1 MHLGRFDLN
10 LLVAL
15 DALLREKNVTRAAE
29 RVFVAQP
36 TMSLALAKLRY
47 HFSDPLLVRVGREL
61 ELTARGLALV
71 EPVRE
76 TLLRAQAVLGTQ
88 AAFDASTVRRTFR
101 MMIPDFIAPSVLPRI
116 LQRLVEWAPGV
127 RLQMENWSVTGPAQ
141 VINGDID
148 LLVTL
153 DSPNVI
159 GLERLPESLCRATL
173 RSQRWVCA
181 VSSDHPLLQTQLTRE
196 RFLGLPHI
204 SLRIPG
210 DRQPIDE
217 AVRKRLNVELDVRV
231 ATDSVLQMPF
241 LLAGTTLIAVLP
253 EDLARQLTGC
263 LSIRILDIPDDI
275 VPARHVELLW
285 HRRNEPDPAHAWMR
299 DVLREAATAR

>member
-29 RVFVAQP
+29 RMFVSQP
-36 TMSLALAKLRY
+36 AMSVALAKLRH
-47 HFSDPLLVRVGREL
+47 HFDDPLLVRVGRDFEL
-61 ELTARGLALV
+61 SARGLALV

-76 TLLRAQAVLGTQ
+76 MLLRAQRVLGTQ
-88 AAFDASTVRRTFR
+88 PVFDASSVRRTFSI
-101 MMIPDFIAPSVLPRI
+101 MIPDFVVPSLLPRI
-116 LQRLVEWAPGV
+116 LHRLGEGAPGV

-141 VINGDID
+141 VLNGDVD

-159 GLERLPESLCRATL
+159 GLELSQDSLCRTTL
-173 RSQRWVCA
+173 RRQRWVCA
-181 VSSDHPLLQTQLTRE
+181 VSSDHPLVQAPLTRAL
-196 RFLGLPHI
+196 FLALPHV

-217 AVRKRLNVELDVRV
+217 AVRKRLNVEIDVRV

-241 LLAGTTLIAVLP
+241 LLPGTTLIAVLP
-253 EDLARQLTGC
+253 EELATQLASC
-263 LSIRILDIPDDI
+263 LSIRVLEIPEEI
-275 VPARHVELLW
+275 VPARRVELVW
-285 HRRNEPDPAHAWMR
+285 HRRNEADAAHSWMR
-299 DVLREAATAR
+299 DILRGAAAAR